1 MRVTATELRQNL
13 YRILDQA
20 LETGET
26 IEIRRKRGVLHIVP
40 EQRTSVWNRLE
51 VHDVFPEGA
60 SPDIDHPWSELWDGE
75 PELYDD
81 SAS

>member
-1 MRVTATELRQNL
+1 MNMTATELRQNL

-26 IEIRRKRGVLHIVP
+26 VEIRRKRGVLRIVP
-40 EQRTSVWNRLE
+40 ERSASVWDRLE
-51 VHDVFPEGA
+51 VHDVFPDGA
-60 SPDIDHPWSELWDGE
+60 SSDIDQPWASLWDGE

-81 SAS
+81 SSS